1 MTATEIPT
9 TDTPRPSGLDLRF
22 VDREVRPQDDLYR
35 HVNGAWIRDHVIPAD
50 RPIDGAF
57 LALRDL
63 SEERVRDIITDAP
76 VDSQIGAFYASFMD
90 TDAIEA
96 AGPSALA
103 PDLAEIDGATDPYG
117 LAVAMARLEKSG
129 VSGLIGAY
137 VNNDAK
143 NSTEY
148 ILYLVQY
155 GIGLPD
161 ESFYREE
168 QYAGLREQY
177 TGHIARMLAL
187 AGLAGDAD
195 TDARARAERIV
206 ALETRIAASHWDVV
220 ARRDADKTY
229 NPVTWDELPA
239 LAPGFPWHDWARE
252 VGGTEETFG
261 RLVAMQPDFLT
272 VVAELWASEP
282 LETWKEWLRWRVLG
296 SRASYLNSD
305 LVEEDFRFYG
315 TAMSGTEEIKARWK
329 RGVGAVEAALG
340 EEVGKEYVARHFPP
354 GHKARMVGLVENLT
368 AAYRYSIAR
377 LPWMTPATRERALA
391 KLEAFVPKIG
401 YPEEWRDYSA
411 LEVRPDDLLGN
422 VRRSAEFEHD
432 FELGKLGGPV
442 DRGEWHMTPQTVN
455 AYYNPVMNEIVF
467 PAAILQPPFFDA
479 DADDAA
485 NYGAIG
491 AVIGH
496 EIGHGFD
503 DQGSKYDGEGNLVDW
518 WTDEDRSSFGTRVD
532 ALIAQYQGLTP
543 DGLDPGKDRVNGAFT
558 VGENIGDLGGLTIA
572 LLAYRLAQGAS
583 GQGAIAQDS
592 NAQGFDGEPA
602 AGPDVGPEIEGLTG
616 IQRLITSWA
625 IVWRTKTRAEEAA
638 RRLAVDPHSPPEF
651 RCNQVVKNLS
661 DFHEA
666 FGVVEGD
673 GLWLAPEERVSIW

>member
-9 TDTPRPSGLDLRF
+9 TDAPRPSGLDLQY
-22 VDREVRPQDDLYR
+22 VDREVRPQDDLYS
-35 HVNGAWIRDHVIPAD
+35 HVNGTWIRDHVIPAD

-76 VDSQIGAFYASFMD
+76 VDSRIGAFYASFMD
-90 TDAIEA
+90 TAAVEA
-96 AGPSALA
+96 AGVAALG
-103 PDLAEIDGATDPYG
+103 PDLAEIDAASDPDS
-117 LAVAMARLEKSG
+117 LALAMARLEKSG
-129 VSGLIGAY
+129 VAGLIGAY

-161 ESFYREE
+161 ESFYRED
-168 QYAGLREQY
+168 QYAGIREQY
-177 TGHIARMLAL
+177 TDHIARMLEL
-187 AGLAGDAD
+187 AGLAGGGD
-195 TDARARAERIV
+195 DARGRAERIV
-206 ALETRIAASHWDVV
+206 ALETHIAAAHWDVV

-229 NPVTWDELPA
+229 NPVTWDELPG

-252 VGGTEETFG
+252 LGGSEQTFG

-272 VVAELWASEP
+272 AVAGLWAGEP
-282 LETWKEWLRWRVLG
+282 LETWKDWLRWRTVS
-296 SRASYLNSD
+296 SRSPYLPSD
-305 LVEEDFRFYG
+305 LVDENFRFFG
-315 TAMSGTEEIKARWK
+315 TALSGTEEIKARWK
-329 RGVGAVEAALG
+329 RGVAAVEGALG

-354 GHKARMVGLVENLT
+354 GDKARMVELVANLT
-368 AAYRYSIAR
+368 AAYRHSISR
-377 LPWMTPATRERALA
+377 LPWMTPATQERALA

-401 YPEEWRDYSA
+401 YPEKWRDYAA

-422 VRRSAEFEHD
+422 VRRSSEFEHAY
-432 FELGKLGGPV
+432 ELGKLGGPV

-518 WTDEDRSSFGTRVD
+518 WTDEDRESFGTRVR

-543 DGLDPGKDRVNGAFT
+543 DGLDPEKDHVNGAFT
-558 VGENIGDLGGLTIA
+558 VGENIGDLGGLGIA
-572 LLAYRLAQGAS
+572 IKAWRLAGGEA
-583 GQGAIAQDS
+583 AAEI
-592 NAQGFDGEPA
+592 DGYT
-602 AGPDVGPEIEGLTG
+602 GL
-616 IQRLITSWA
+616 QRLFMSWGT
-625 IVWRTKTRAEEAA
+625 IWRTKMRDEATLQ
-638 RRLAVDPHSPPEF
+638 RLATDPHSPPEF
-651 RCNQVVKNLS
+651 RCNQVVKNLD
-661 DFHEA
+661 DFHAA
-666 FGVVEGD
+666 FGVTEGD

>member
-1 MTATEIPT
+1 MTATDNPS
-9 TDTPRPSGLDLRF
+9 TDTQRPSGLDLRYINT
-22 VDREVRPQDDLYR
+22 DVRSQDDLYQ
-35 HVNGAWIRDHVIPAD
+35 HVNGTWIRDHVIPAD

-76 VDSQIGAFYASFMD
+76 ADSQIGAFYASFMD
-90 TDAIEA
+90 TDAVEA
-96 AGPSALA
+96 AGVAALG
-103 PDLAEIDGATDPYG
+103 PDLAEIDAATDSDA
-117 LAVAMARLEKSG
+117 LALAMARLERSG
-129 VSGLIGAY
+129 IGGLIGAY

-161 ESFYREE
+161 ESYYREE
-168 QYAGLREQY
+168 QYGPIREQY
-177 TGHIARMLAL
+177 TVHIARMLEL
-187 AGLAGDAD
+187 AGLATSDDSRG
-195 TDARARAERIV
+195 RAEKIV
-206 ALETRIAASHWDVV
+206 ALETRIAAAHWDVV

-229 NPVTWDELPA
+229 NPVTWDELPT

-272 VVAELWASEP
+272 AVADLWATEP
-282 LETWKEWLRWRVLG
+282 LETWTEWLRWRVVT
-296 SRASYLNSD
+296 SRAPYLTSD
-305 LVEEDFRFYG
+305 LVDENFRFFG

-329 RGVGAVEAALG
+329 RGVAAVEAALG

-354 GHKARMVGLVENLT
+354 GHKARMEELVANLT
-368 AAYRYSIAR
+368 AAYRYSINR
-377 LPWMTPATRERALA
+377 LPWMTPATQERALA

-401 YPEEWRDYSA
+401 YPDEWRDYSGLTVQA
-411 LEVRPDDLLGN
+411 DDLLGN
-422 VRRSAEFEHD
+422 VRRSAAFEHD
-432 FELGKLGGPV
+432 YELGKLGGPV

-479 DADDAA
+479 EADDAA

-503 DQGSKYDGEGNLVDW
+503 DQGSKYDGDGNLVDW
-518 WTDEDRSSFGTRVD
+518 WTDEDRSAFSTRVD
-532 ALIAQYQGLTP
+532 ALIEQYQGLTP
-543 DGLDPGKDRVNGAFT
+543 DGLNPESDHVNGAFT

-572 LLAYRLAQGAS
+572 LLAYRLALGT
-583 GQGAIAQDS
+583 
-592 NAQGFDGEPA
+592 DGEPA
-602 AGPDVGPEIEGLTG
+602 EGNDVGPEIDGLTG

-625 IVWRTKTRAEEAA
+625 IVWRTKTREEEAA

-651 RCNQVVKNLS
+651 RCNQVVKNID

-666 FGVVEGD
+666 FGVTEGD
-673 GLWLAPEERVSIW
+673 GMWMAPEERVSIW

>member
-1 MTATEIPT
+1 MTATDNPS
-9 TDTPRPSGLDLRF
+9 TDTQRPSGLDLRYINT
-22 VDREVRPQDDLYR
+22 DVRSQDDLYQ
-35 HVNGAWIRDHVIPAD
+35 HVNGTWIRDHVIPAD

-76 VDSQIGAFYASFMD
+76 ADSQIGAFYASFMD
-90 TDAIEA
+90 TDAVEA
-96 AGPSALA
+96 AGVAALG
-103 PDLAEIDGATDPYG
+103 PDLAEIDAATDTDA
-117 LAVAMARLEKSG
+117 LALAMARLERSG
-129 VSGLIGAY
+129 IGGLIGAY

-161 ESFYREE
+161 ESYYREE
-168 QYAGLREQY
+168 QYGPIREQY
-177 TGHIARMLAL
+177 TEHIARMLEL
-187 AGLAGDAD
+187 AGLATSDDSRG
-195 TDARARAERIV
+195 RAEKIV
-206 ALETRIAASHWDVV
+206 ALETRIAAAHWDVV

-229 NPVTWDELPA
+229 NPVTWDELPT

-272 VVAELWASEP
+272 AVADLWATEP
-282 LETWKEWLRWRVLG
+282 LETWTEWLRWRVVT
-296 SRASYLNSD
+296 SRAPYLTSD
-305 LVEEDFRFYG
+305 LVDENFRFFG

-329 RGVGAVEAALG
+329 RGVAAVEAALG

-354 GHKARMVGLVENLT
+354 GHKARMEELVANLT
-368 AAYRYSIAR
+368 AAYRYSINR
-377 LPWMTPATRERALA
+377 LPWMTPATQERALA

-401 YPEEWRDYSA
+401 YPDEWRDYSG
-411 LEVRPDDLLGN
+411 LEVHADDLLGN
-422 VRRSAEFEHD
+422 VRRSAAFEHD
-432 FELGKLGGPV
+432 YELGKLGGPV
-442 DRGEWHMTPQTVN
+442 DRGEWDMTPQTVS

-479 DADDAA
+479 EADDAA

-503 DQGSKYDGEGNLVDW
+503 DQGSKYDGDGNLVDW
-518 WTDEDRSSFGTRVD
+518 WTDEGRSAFSTRVD
-532 ALIAQYQGLTP
+532 ALIEQYQGLTP
-543 DGLDPGKDRVNGAFT
+543 DGLDPESDHVNGAFT

-572 LLAYRLAQGAS
+572 LLAYRLALGT
-583 GQGAIAQDS
+583 
-592 NAQGFDGEPA
+592 DGEPA
-602 AGPDVGPEIEGLTG
+602 EGNDVGPEIDGLTG

-625 IVWRTKTRAEEAA
+625 IVWRTKTREEEAA

-651 RCNQVVKNLS
+651 RCNQVVKNID

-666 FGVVEGD
+666 FGVTEGD
-673 GLWLAPEERVSIW
+673 GMWMAPEERVSIW

>member
-1 MTATEIPT
+1 MTATDNPS
-9 TDTPRPSGLDLRF
+9 TDTQRPSGLDLRYINT
-22 VDREVRPQDDLYR
+22 DVRSQDDLYQ
-35 HVNGAWIRDHVIPAD
+35 HVNGTWIRDHVIPAD

-76 VDSQIGAFYASFMD
+76 ADSQIGAFYASFMD
-90 TDAIEA
+90 TDAVEA
-96 AGPSALA
+96 AGVAALG
-103 PDLAEIDGATDPYG
+103 PDLAEIDAATDSDA
-117 LAVAMARLEKSG
+117 LALAMARLERSG
-129 VSGLIGAY
+129 IGGLIGAY

-161 ESFYREE
+161 ESYYREE
-168 QYAGLREQY
+168 QYGPIREQY
-177 TGHIARMLAL
+177 TEHIARMLEL
-187 AGLAGDAD
+187 AGLATSDDSRG
-195 TDARARAERIV
+195 RAEKIV
-206 ALETRIAASHWDVV
+206 ALETRIAAAHWDVV

-229 NPVTWDELPA
+229 NPVTWDELPT

-272 VVAELWASEP
+272 AVADLWATEP
-282 LETWKEWLRWRVLG
+282 LETWTEWLRWRVVT
-296 SRASYLNSD
+296 SRAPYLTSD
-305 LVEEDFRFYG
+305 LVDENFRFFG

-329 RGVGAVEAALG
+329 RGVAAVEAALG

-354 GHKARMVGLVENLT
+354 GHKARMEELVANLT
-368 AAYRYSIAR
+368 AAYRYSINR
-377 LPWMTPATRERALA
+377 LPWMTPATQERALA

-401 YPEEWRDYSA
+401 YPDEWRDYSG
-411 LEVRPDDLLGN
+411 LEVQADDLLGN
-422 VRRSAEFEHD
+422 VRRSAAFEHD
-432 FELGKLGGPV
+432 YELGKLGGPV

-479 DADDAA
+479 EADDAA

-503 DQGSKYDGEGNLVDW
+503 DQGSKYDGDGNLVDW
-518 WTDEDRSSFGTRVD
+518 WTDEDRSAFSTRVD
-532 ALIAQYQGLTP
+532 ALIEQYQGLTP
-543 DGLDPGKDRVNGAFT
+543 DGLNPESDHVNGAFT

-572 LLAYRLAQGAS
+572 LLAYRLALGT
-583 GQGAIAQDS
+583 
-592 NAQGFDGEPA
+592 DGEPA
-602 AGPDVGPEIEGLTG
+602 EGNDVGPEIDGLTG
-616 IQRLITSWA
+616 IQRLISSWA
-625 IVWRTKTRAEEAA
+625 IVWRTKTREEEAA

-651 RCNQVVKNLS
+651 RCNQVVKNID

-666 FGVVEGD
+666 FGVTEGD
-673 GLWLAPEERVSIW
+673 GMWMAPEERVSIW

>member
-1 MTATEIPT
+1 MTATENPA
-9 TDTPRPSGLDLRF
+9 TDAPRPSGLDLRY
-22 VDREVRPQDDLYR
+22 VDPTVRSQDDLYK
-35 HVNGAWIRDHVIPAD
+35 HVNGTWIRDHEIPAD

-76 VDSQIGAFYASFMD
+76 VDSKIGAFYASFMD
-90 TDAIEA
+90 TDAVEA
-96 AGPSALA
+96 AGLAALA
-103 PDLAEIDGATDPYG
+103 PDLAEIDAATDADS
-117 LAVAMARLEKSG
+117 LALAMARLEKSG
-129 VSGLIGAY
+129 VGGLIGAY

-143 NSTEY
+143 NSSEY

-161 ESFYREE
+161 ESYYREE
-168 QYAGLREQY
+168 QYAGIREEY
-177 TGHIARMLAL
+177 TAHVARMLEL
-187 AGLAGDAD
+187 AGLASEGAAGEDS
-195 TDARARAERIV
+195 ARARAERIV
-206 ALETRIAASHWDVV
+206 ALETRLAAAHWDVV

-229 NPVTWDELPA
+229 NPVTWDELPT

-252 VGGTEETFG
+252 LGGSEETFG
-261 RLVAMQPDFLT
+261 RVVAMQPDFLT
-272 VVAELWASEP
+272 AAADLWSGEP
-282 LETWKEWLRWRVLG
+282 VEAWAEWLRWRVVS
-296 SRASYLNSD
+296 SRASFLTSD
-305 LVEEDFRFYG
+305 LVDEDFRFFG
-315 TAMSGTEEIKARWK
+315 TVMSGTEEIKARWK
-329 RGVGAVEAALG
+329 RGVAAVEGALG

-354 GHKARMVGLVENLT
+354 GHKARMEELVANLT
-368 AAYRYSIAR
+368 AAYHYSINR
-377 LPWMTPATRERALA
+377 LPWMTPATQERALA

-401 YPEEWRDYSA
+401 YPDQWRDYSA
-411 LEVRPDDLLGN
+411 LEVRADDLLGN
-422 VRRSAEFEHD
+422 VRRSAAFEHEY
-432 FELGKLGGPV
+432 ELGKLGGPV

-479 DADDAA
+479 EADDAA

-518 WTDEDRSSFGTRVD
+518 WTDEDRSAFSTRVD
-532 ALIAQYQGLTP
+532 ALIEQYQGLTP
-543 DGLDPGKDRVNGAFT
+543 DGLDPESDHVNGAFT

-572 LLAYRLAQGAS
+572 LLAYRLAQGA
-583 GQGAIAQDS
+583 G
-592 NAQGFDGEPA
+592 GEPA
-602 AGPDVGPEIEGLTG
+602 EGTDVGPEIDGMTG

-651 RCNQVVKNLS
+651 RANQVVRNLE
-661 DFHEA
+661 DFHAA

-673 GLWLAPEERVSIW
+673 GMWMAPEERVSIW

>member
-9 TDTPRPSGLDLRF
+9 DAPRPSGLDLQY
-22 VDREVRPQDDLYR
+22 VDSGVRSQDDLYN
-35 HVNGAWIRDHVIPAD
+35 HVNGTWIRDHVIPAD

-76 VDSQIGAFYASFMD
+76 VDSAVGAFYASFMD

-96 AGPSALA
+96 AGIGAVA
-103 PDLAEIDGATDPYG
+103 PDLAEVDGAADRDA
-117 LAVAMARLEKSG
+117 LALAMARLERTG
-129 VSGLIGAY
+129 VPGLIGAY

-148 ILYLVQY
+148 ILYMVQY

-161 ESFYREE
+161 ESFYRED
-168 QYAGLREQY
+168 QYAELREQY
-177 TGHIARMLAL
+177 VAHISRMFEL
-187 AGLAGDAD
+187 AGPSAAGAAENGDASD
-195 TDARARAERIV
+195 EPAARAARILE
-206 ALETRIAASHWDVV
+206 LETRIAAAHWDVV

-229 NPVTWDELPA
+229 NPVTWSELPE

-252 VGGTEETFG
+252 IGGTEETFG

-272 VVAELWASEP
+272 AAADLWASEP
-282 LETWKEWLRWRVLG
+282 LETWKDWLRWRILS
-296 SRASYLNSD
+296 SRAAFLHSEMVD
-305 LVEEDFRFYG
+305 QDFAFYG

-329 RGVGAVEAALG
+329 RGVASVEGALG

-354 GHKARMVGLVENLT
+354 GHKARMEELVANLT
-368 AAYRYSIAR
+368 AAYRYSITR
-377 LPWMTPATRERALA
+377 LPWMTPATQERALA

-401 YPEEWRDYSA
+401 YPDEWRDYSA
-411 LEVRPDDLLGN
+411 LEVRADDLLGN
-422 VRRSAEFEHD
+422 VRRSAAFEHD
-432 FELGKLGGPV
+432 YELGKLGGPV

-479 DADDAA
+479 EADDAA

-503 DQGSKYDGEGNLVDW
+503 DQGSKYDGAGNLVDW
-518 WTDEDRSSFGTRVD
+518 WTDEDREAFGTRVE
-532 ALIAQYQGLTP
+532 ALIDQYQGLTP
-543 DGLDPGKDRVNGAFT
+543 EGLDPEKDHVNGAFT

-572 LLAYRLAQGAS
+572 LLAYRLANG
-583 GQGAIAQDS
+583 D
-592 NAQGFDGEPA
+592 DDEPA
-602 AGPDVGPEIEGLTG
+602 DGNEVGPEIDGLTG

-651 RCNQVVKNLS
+651 RCNQVVKNLD
-661 DFHEA
+661 DFHHA
-666 FGVVEGD
+666 FGVTEAD
-673 GLWLAPEERVSIW
+673 GMWLAPEERVSIW

>member
-9 TDTPRPSGLDLRF
+9 DAPRPSGLDLQY
-22 VDREVRPQDDLYR
+22 VDTDVRSQDDLYN
-35 HVNGAWIRDHVIPAD
+35 HVNGTWIRDHVIPAD

-76 VDSQIGAFYASFMD
+76 VDSAVGAFYASFMD

-96 AGPSALA
+96 AGIGAVA
-103 PDLAEIDGATDPYG
+103 PDLAEVDGAADRDA
-117 LAVAMARLEKSG
+117 LALAMARLERTG
-129 VSGLIGAY
+129 VPGLIGAY

-161 ESFYREE
+161 ESFYRED
-168 QYAGLREQY
+168 QYSELREQY
-177 TGHIARMLAL
+177 VSHISRMFEL
-187 AGLAGDAD
+187 AGPSAAGAAENGDA
-195 TDARARAERIV
+195 TDGPAARAARILE
-206 ALETRIAASHWDVV
+206 LETQIAAAHWDVV

-229 NPVTWDELPA
+229 NPVTWSELPE

-272 VVAELWASEP
+272 AAADLWASES
-282 LETWKEWLRWRVLG
+282 LETWKDWLRWRILS
-296 SRASYLNSD
+296 SRAAFLHSEMVD
-305 LVEEDFRFYG
+305 QDFAFYG

-329 RGVGAVEAALG
+329 RGVASVEGALG

-354 GHKARMVGLVENLT
+354 GHKAHMEELVANLT
-368 AAYRYSIAR
+368 AAYRYSITR
-377 LPWMTPATRERALA
+377 LPWMTPATQERALA

-401 YPEEWRDYSA
+401 YPDEWRDYSA
-411 LEVRPDDLLGN
+411 LEVRADDLLGN
-422 VRRSAEFEHD
+422 VRRSAAFEHD
-432 FELGKLGGPV
+432 YELGKLGGPV

-479 DADDAA
+479 EADDAA

-503 DQGSKYDGEGNLVDW
+503 DQGSKYDGAGNLVDW
-518 WTDEDRSSFGTRVD
+518 WTDEDREAFGTRVE
-532 ALIAQYQGLTP
+532 ALIDQYQGLTP
-543 DGLDPGKDRVNGAFT
+543 EGLDPEKDHVNGAFT

-572 LLAYRLAQGAS
+572 LLAYRLANG
-583 GQGAIAQDS
+583 D
-592 NAQGFDGEPA
+592 DGEPA
-602 AGPDVGPEIEGLTG
+602 EGNEVGPEIDGLTG

-651 RCNQVVKNLS
+651 RCNQVVKNLD
-661 DFHEA
+661 DFHHA
-666 FGVVEGD
+666 FGVTEAD
-673 GLWLAPEERVSIW
+673 GMWLAPEDRVSIW

>member
-1 MTATEIPT
+1 MTATDNPS
-9 TDTPRPSGLDLRF
+9 TDTQRPSGLDLRYIIT
-22 VDREVRPQDDLYR
+22 DVRSQDDLYQ
-35 HVNGAWIRDHVIPAD
+35 HVNGTWIRDHVIPAD

-76 VDSQIGAFYASFMD
+76 ADSQIGAFYASFMD
-90 TDAIEA
+90 TDAVEA
-96 AGPSALA
+96 AGVAALG
-103 PDLAEIDGATDPYG
+103 PDLAEIDAATDTDA
-117 LAVAMARLEKSG
+117 LALAMARLERSG
-129 VSGLIGAY
+129 IGGLIGAY

-161 ESFYREE
+161 ESYYREE
-168 QYAGLREQY
+168 QYGPIREQY
-177 TGHIARMLAL
+177 TEHIARMLEL
-187 AGLAGDAD
+187 AGLATSDDSRG
-195 TDARARAERIV
+195 RAEKIV
-206 ALETRIAASHWDVV
+206 ALETRIAAAHWDVV

-229 NPVTWDELPA
+229 NPVTWDELPT

-272 VVAELWASEP
+272 AVADLWATEP
-282 LETWKEWLRWRVLG
+282 LETWTEWLRWRVVT
-296 SRASYLNSD
+296 SRAPYLTSD
-305 LVEEDFRFYG
+305 LVDENFRFFG

-329 RGVGAVEAALG
+329 RGVAAVEAALG

-354 GHKARMVGLVENLT
+354 GHKARMEELVANLT
-368 AAYRYSIAR
+368 AAYRYSINR
-377 LPWMTPATRERALA
+377 LPWMTPATQERALA

-401 YPEEWRDYSA
+401 YPDEWRDYSG
-411 LEVRPDDLLGN
+411 LEVQADDLLGN
-422 VRRSAEFEHD
+422 VRRSAAFEHD
-432 FELGKLGGPV
+432 YELGKLGGPV

-479 DADDAA
+479 EADDAA

-503 DQGSKYDGEGNLVDW
+503 DQGSKYDGDGNLVDW
-518 WTDEDRSSFGTRVD
+518 WTDEDRSAFSTRVD
-532 ALIAQYQGLTP
+532 ALIEQYQGLTP
-543 DGLDPGKDRVNGAFT
+543 DGLNPESDHVNGAFT

-572 LLAYRLAQGAS
+572 LLAYRLALGT
-583 GQGAIAQDS
+583 
-592 NAQGFDGEPA
+592 DGEPA
-602 AGPDVGPEIEGLTG
+602 EGNDVGPEIDGLTG
-616 IQRLITSWA
+616 IQRLISSWA
-625 IVWRTKTRAEEAA
+625 IVWRTKTREEEAA

-651 RCNQVVKNLS
+651 RCNQVVKNID

-666 FGVVEGD
+666 FGVTEGD
-673 GLWLAPEERVSIW
+673 GMWMAPEERVSIW

>member
-1 MTATEIPT
+1 MTATENPAT
-9 TDTPRPSGLDLRF
+9 TASRPSGLDLRF
-22 VDREVRPQDDLYR
+22 VNADVRSQDDLYQ
-35 HVNGAWIRDHVIPAD
+35 HVNGTWIRDHVIPAD

-90 TDAIEA
+90 TGAVEA
-96 AGPSALA
+96 AGVAALA
-103 PDLAEIDGATDPYG
+103 PDLAEIDAATSADA
-117 LAVAMARLEKSG
+117 LALAMARLEKAG
-129 VSGLIGAY
+129 VGGLIGAY

-143 NSTEY
+143 NSSQY

-161 ESFYREE
+161 ESYYREE
-168 QYAGLREQY
+168 QYGPIREQY
-177 TGHIARMLAL
+177 TEHIARMLEL
-187 AGLAGDAD
+187 AGLAPEGGSGEGS
-195 TDARARAERIV
+195 ARARAERIV
-206 ALETRIAASHWDVV
+206 ALETRIAAAHWDVV
-220 ARRDADKTY
+220 ARRDVDKTY
-229 NPVTWDELPA
+229 NPVTWDELPT

-252 VGGTEETFG
+252 IGGTEETFG

-272 VVAELWASEP
+272 AVADLWASEP
-282 LETWKEWLRWRVLG
+282 VETWAEWLRWRVVS
-296 SRASYLNSD
+296 SRAPYLTSD
-305 LVEEDFRFYG
+305 LVDENFRFYG

-354 GHKARMVGLVENLT
+354 GHKARMQELVANLT
-368 AAYRYSIAR
+368 AAYRYSISR
-377 LPWMTPATRERALA
+377 LPWMTPATQERALA

-401 YPEEWRDYSA
+401 YPDEWRDYSA
-411 LEVRPDDLLGN
+411 LEVRADDLLGN
-422 VRRSAEFEHD
+422 VRRSAAFEHD

-518 WTDEDRSSFGTRVD
+518 WTDEDRSAFGTRVEK
-532 ALIAQYQGLTP
+532 LIDQYEGLTP
-543 DGLDPGKDRVNGAFT
+543 DGLNPEKDHVNGAFT

-572 LLAYRLAQGAS
+572 LLAYRLANGR
-583 GQGAIAQDS
+583 
-592 NAQGFDGEPA
+592 DGEPA
-602 AGPDVGPEIEGLTG
+602 EGSDVGPEIDGLTG

-625 IVWRTKTRAEEAA
+625 IVWRTKTREEEAA

-651 RCNQVVKNLS
+651 RANQVVKNID
-661 DFHEA
+661 DFHDA
-666 FGVVEGD
+666 FGVAEGD
-673 GLWLAPEERVSIW
+673 GMWMAPEERVSIW

>member
-1 MTATEIPT
+1 MTATDNPS
-9 TDTPRPSGLDLRF
+9 TDTQRPSGLDLRYINT
-22 VDREVRPQDDLYR
+22 DVRSQDDLYQ
-35 HVNGAWIRDHVIPAD
+35 HVNGTWIRDHVIPAD

-76 VDSQIGAFYASFMD
+76 ADSQIGAFYASFMD
-90 TDAIEA
+90 TDAVEA
-96 AGPSALA
+96 AGVAALG
-103 PDLAEIDGATDPYG
+103 PDLAEIDAATDTDA
-117 LAVAMARLEKSG
+117 LALAMARLERSG
-129 VSGLIGAY
+129 IGGLIGAY

-161 ESFYREE
+161 ESYYREE
-168 QYAGLREQY
+168 QYGPIREQY
-177 TGHIARMLAL
+177 TEHIARMLEL
-187 AGLAGDAD
+187 AGLATSDDSRG
-195 TDARARAERIV
+195 RAEKIV
-206 ALETRIAASHWDVV
+206 ALETRIAAAHWDVV

-229 NPVTWDELPA
+229 NPVTWDELPT

-272 VVAELWASEP
+272 AVADLWATEP
-282 LETWKEWLRWRVLG
+282 LETWTEWLRWRVVT
-296 SRASYLNSD
+296 SRAPYLTSD
-305 LVEEDFRFYG
+305 LVDENFRFFG

-329 RGVGAVEAALG
+329 RGVAAVEAALG

-354 GHKARMVGLVENLT
+354 GHKARMEELVANLT
-368 AAYRYSIAR
+368 AAYRYSINR
-377 LPWMTPATRERALA
+377 LPWMTPATQERALA

-401 YPEEWRDYSA
+401 YPDEWRDYSGLTVQA
-411 LEVRPDDLLGN
+411 DDLLGN
-422 VRRSAEFEHD
+422 VRRSAVFEHD
-432 FELGKLGGPV
+432 YELGKLGGPV

-479 DADDAA
+479 EADDAA

-503 DQGSKYDGEGNLVDW
+503 DQGSKYDGDGNLVDW
-518 WTDEDRSSFGTRVD
+518 WTDEDRSAFSTRVD
-532 ALIAQYQGLTP
+532 ALIEQYQGLTP
-543 DGLDPGKDRVNGAFT
+543 DGLNPESDHVNGAFT

-572 LLAYRLAQGAS
+572 LLAYRLALGA
-583 GQGAIAQDS
+583 
-592 NAQGFDGEPA
+592 DGEPA
-602 AGPDVGPEIEGLTG
+602 EGNDVGPEIDGLTG

-625 IVWRTKTRAEEAA
+625 IVWRTKTREEEAA

-651 RCNQVVKNLS
+651 RCNQVVKNID

-666 FGVVEGD
+666 FGVTEGD
-673 GLWLAPEERVSIW
+673 GMWMAPEERVSIW

>member
-9 TDTPRPSGLDLRF
+9 TDAPRPSGLDLRY
-22 VDREVRPQDDLYR
+22 VDTDVRPQDDLYQ
-35 HVNGAWIRDHVIPAD
+35 HVNGTWIRDHVIPAD

-76 VDSQIGAFYASFMD
+76 VDSRIGAFYASFMD
-90 TDAIEA
+90 TDAVEA
-96 AGPSALA
+96 AGVEALA
-103 PDLAEIDGATDPYG
+103 PDLAEVDGAGDADS
-117 LAVAMARLEKSG
+117 LALAMARLEKVG
-129 VSGLIGAY
+129 VGGLIGAY

-161 ESFYREE
+161 ESFYRED
-168 QYAGLREQY
+168 QYAQIREQY
-177 TGHIARMLAL
+177 TEHIARMLEL
-187 AGLAGDAD
+187 AGLADA
-195 TDARARAERIV
+195 TAARESAERIL
-206 ALETRIAASHWDVV
+206 ALETRIAAAHWDVV

-229 NPVTWDELPA
+229 NPVTWDELPT

-252 VGGTEETFG
+252 LGGTEETFG

-272 VVAELWASEP
+272 AVAGLWAGEP
-282 LETWKEWLRWRVLG
+282 LETWKEWLRWRIVS
-296 SRASYLNSD
+296 SRAPYLPTA
-305 LVEEDFRFYG
+305 LVEENFRFYG
-315 TAMSGTEEIKARWK
+315 TVMSGTEEIKARWK

-354 GHKARMVGLVENLT
+354 GHKAHMQELVANLT
-368 AAYRYSIAR
+368 AAYRYSISR
-377 LPWMTPATRERALA
+377 LPWMTPATRERALD

-401 YPEEWRDYSA
+401 YPDKWRDYSA
-411 LEVRPDDLLGN
+411 LEVRADDLIGN
-422 VRRSAEFEHD
+422 VRRSARFEHEY
-432 FELGKLGGPV
+432 ELGKLGGPV
-442 DRGEWHMTPQTVN
+442 DRDEWHMTPQTVN

-503 DQGSKYDGEGNLVDW
+503 DQGAKYDGDGNLVDW
-518 WTDEDRSSFGTRVD
+518 WTDDDREAFGTRVE

-543 DGLDPGKDRVNGAFT
+543 DGLDPQKDHVNGAFT

-572 LLAYRLAQGAS
+572 LLAYRLAQGTD
-583 GQGAIAQDS
+583 GQPAQ
-592 NAQGFDGEPA
+592 
-602 AGPDVGPEIEGLTG
+602 GPDVGPEIDGMTG
-616 IQRLITSWA
+616 IQRLLTSWA

-651 RCNQVVKNLS
+651 RCNQVVRNLD

-666 FGVVEGD
+666 FGVTDAD

>member
-9 TDTPRPSGLDLRF
+9 TNAPRPSGLDLQY
-22 VDREVRPQDDLYR
+22 VDQDIRPQDDLYQ
-35 HVNGAWIRDHVIPAD
+35 HVNGTWIREHVIPAD

-90 TDAIEA
+90 TDAVEA
-96 AGPSALA
+96 AGVSALA
-103 PDLAEIDGATDPYG
+103 PDLAEIDGASDADS
-117 LAVAMARLEKSG
+117 LALAMARLEKVG
-129 VSGLIGAY
+129 VGGLIGAY

-143 NSTEY
+143 NSSEY

-161 ESFYREE
+161 ESFYRED
-168 QYAGLREQY
+168 QYAEMREQY
-177 TGHIARMLAL
+177 TEHIARMLDL
-187 AGLAGDAD
+187 AGLGGAD
-195 TDARARAERIV
+195 DARDRAENIV
-206 ALETRIAASHWDVV
+206 ALETRIAGAHWDVV

-229 NPVTWDELPA
+229 NPVTWDELPQ
-239 LAPGFPWHDWARE
+239 LAPGFPWHAWARE
-252 VGGTEETFG
+252 LGGTEETFG

-272 VVAELWASEP
+272 AVADLWATEP
-282 LETWKEWLRWRVLG
+282 LETWKQWLRWRTVS
-296 SRASYLNSD
+296 SRAPYLTGE
-305 LVEEDFRFYG
+305 LVDENFRFYG

-354 GHKARMVGLVENLT
+354 GHKARMVELVENLT
-368 AAYRYSIAR
+368 AAYRYSIGR

-401 YPEEWRDYSA
+401 YPEKWRDYSA
-411 LEVRPDDLLGN
+411 LEVRADDLIGN
-422 VRRSAEFEHD
+422 VRRSAEFEHGY
-432 FELGKLGGPV
+432 ELGKLGGPV
-442 DRGEWHMTPQTVN
+442 DRDEWHMTPQTVN

-503 DQGSKYDGEGNLVDW
+503 DQGSKYDGDGNLVDW
-518 WTDEDRSSFGTRVD
+518 WTDDDRAAFGTRVE
-532 ALIAQYQGLTP
+532 ALIAQYEGLTP
-543 DGLDPGKDRVNGAFT
+543 DGLDPAKDHVNGAFT

-572 LLAYRLAQGAS
+572 LLAYRLAHGT
-583 GQGAIAQDS
+583 DS
-592 NAQGFDGEPA
+592 EPA
-602 AGPDVGPEIEGLTG
+602 EGADVGPEIDGMTG
-616 IQRLITSWA
+616 VQRLITSWA

-651 RCNQVVKNLS
+651 RCNQVVKNLD
-661 DFHEA
+661 DFHVA
-666 FGVVEGD
+666 FDVTEGD
-673 GLWLAPEERVSIW
+673 GLWLAPEERVTIW

>member
-1 MTATEIPT
+1 MTVTETPT
-9 TDTPRPSGLDLRF
+9 GTPRPSGLDLQY
-22 VDREVRPQDDLYR
+22 VDAAVRPQDDLYT
-35 HVNGAWIRDHVIPAD
+35 HVNGTWIREHVIPAD

-76 VDSQIGAFYASFMD
+76 TDSTIGAFYASFMD
-90 TDAIEA
+90 TDTVEA
-96 AGPSALA
+96 AGVGALA
-103 PDLAEIDGATDPYG
+103 PDLAEVDGAADAHA
-117 LAVAMARLEKSG
+117 LALAMARLERVG
-129 VSGLIGAY
+129 VAGLIGAY

-168 QYAGLREQY
+168 QYAEIREQY
-177 TGHIARMLAL
+177 TTHVARMLGL
-187 AGLAGDAD
+187 AGLVGSGDGSAD
-195 TDARARAERIV
+195 GSGGDDDEARRRAEGIV
-206 ALETRIAASHWDVV
+206 ALETRIAAAHWDVV

-229 NPVTWDELPA
+229 NPVTWDELPE

-272 VVAELWASEP
+272 AVAALWDSEP
-282 LETWKEWLRWRVLG
+282 LETWQDWLRWRIIG
-296 SRASYLNSD
+296 SRAPYLPSA

-315 TAMSGTEEIKARWK
+315 TTLSGTEEIKARWK
-329 RGVGAVEAALG
+329 RGVGAVEGALG
-340 EEVGKEYVARHFPP
+340 EEVGKAYVARHFPP
-354 GHKARMVGLVENLT
+354 GHKARMEELVDNLT
-368 AAYRYSIAR
+368 DAYRYSIER
-377 LPWMTPATRERALA
+377 LPWMTPATREKALA
-391 KLEAFVPKIG
+391 KLARFTPKIG
-401 YPEEWRDYSA
+401 YPDEWRDYSA

-422 VRRSAEFEHD
+422 VRRSAEFEHAY
-432 FELGKLGGPV
+432 ELGKLGGPV

-467 PAAILQPPFFDA
+467 PAAILQPPFFDV

-518 WTDEDRSSFGTRVD
+518 WTDEDRASFGTRVA
-532 ALIAQYQGLTP
+532 ALIDQYQGLTP
-543 DGLDPGKDRVNGAFT
+543 EGLDPEKDHVNGAFT

-572 LLAYRLAQGAS
+572 LLAYRLSLGEGGA
-583 GQGAIAQDS
+583 
-592 NAQGFDGEPA
+592 PA
-602 AGPDVGPEIEGLTG
+602 EGPDVGPEIDGMTG

-651 RCNQVVKNLS
+651 RCNQVVRNLD
-661 DFHEA
+661 DFHAA
-666 FGVVEGD
+666 FDVSEGD
-673 GLWLAPEERVSIW
+673 GLWMAPEERVSIW

>member
-1 MTATEIPT
+1 MTATDNPS
-9 TDTPRPSGLDLRF
+9 TDTQRPSGLDLRYINT
-22 VDREVRPQDDLYR
+22 DVRSQDDLYQ
-35 HVNGAWIRDHVIPAD
+35 HVNGTWIRDHVIPAD

-76 VDSQIGAFYASFMD
+76 ADSQIGAFYASFMD
-90 TDAIEA
+90 TDAVEA
-96 AGPSALA
+96 AGVAALG
-103 PDLAEIDGATDPYG
+103 PDLAEIDAATDSDA
-117 LAVAMARLEKSG
+117 LALAMARLERSG
-129 VSGLIGAY
+129 IGGLIGAY

-161 ESFYREE
+161 ESYYREE
-168 QYAGLREQY
+168 QYGPIREQY
-177 TGHIARMLAL
+177 TEHIARMLEL
-187 AGLAGDAD
+187 AGLATSDDSRG
-195 TDARARAERIV
+195 RAEKIV
-206 ALETRIAASHWDVV
+206 ALETRIAAAHWDVV

-229 NPVTWDELPA
+229 NPVTWDELPT

-272 VVAELWASEP
+272 AVADLWATEP
-282 LETWKEWLRWRVLG
+282 LETWTEWLRWRVVT
-296 SRASYLNSD
+296 SRAPYLTSD
-305 LVEEDFRFYG
+305 LVDENFRFFG

-329 RGVGAVEAALG
+329 RGVAAVEAALG

-354 GHKARMVGLVENLT
+354 GHKARMEELVANLT
-368 AAYRYSIAR
+368 AAYRYSINR
-377 LPWMTPATRERALA
+377 LPWMTPATQERALA

-401 YPEEWRDYSA
+401 YPDEWRDYSG
-411 LEVRPDDLLGN
+411 LEVQADDLLGN
-422 VRRSAEFEHD
+422 VRRSAAFEHD
-432 FELGKLGGPV
+432 YELGKLGGPV

-479 DADDAA
+479 EADDAA

-503 DQGSKYDGEGNLVDW
+503 DQGSKYDGDGNLVDW
-518 WTDEDRSSFGTRVD
+518 WTDEDRSAFSTRVD
-532 ALIAQYQGLTP
+532 ALIEQYQGLTP
-543 DGLDPGKDRVNGAFT
+543 DGLNPESDHVNGAFT

-572 LLAYRLAQGAS
+572 LLAYRLALGA
-583 GQGAIAQDS
+583 
-592 NAQGFDGEPA
+592 DGEPA
-602 AGPDVGPEIEGLTG
+602 EGNDVGPEIDGLTG
-616 IQRLITSWA
+616 IQRLISSWA
-625 IVWRTKTRAEEAA
+625 IVWRTKTREEEAA

-651 RCNQVVKNLS
+651 RCNQVVKNID

-666 FGVVEGD
+666 FGVTEGD
-673 GLWLAPEERVSIW
+673 GMWMAPEERVSIW

>member
-1 MTATEIPT
+1 MTATDNPS
-9 TDTPRPSGLDLRF
+9 TDTQRPSGLDLRYINT
-22 VDREVRPQDDLYR
+22 DVRSQDDLYQ
-35 HVNGAWIRDHVIPAD
+35 HVNGTWIRDHVIPAD

-76 VDSQIGAFYASFMD
+76 ADSQIGAFYASFMD
-90 TDAIEA
+90 TDAVEA
-96 AGPSALA
+96 AGVAALG
-103 PDLAEIDGATDPYG
+103 PDLAEIDAATDTDA
-117 LAVAMARLEKSG
+117 LALAMARLERSG
-129 VSGLIGAY
+129 IGGLIGAY

-161 ESFYREE
+161 ESYYREE
-168 QYAGLREQY
+168 QYGPIREQY
-177 TGHIARMLAL
+177 TEHIARMLEL
-187 AGLAGDAD
+187 AGLATSDDSRG
-195 TDARARAERIV
+195 RAEKIV
-206 ALETRIAASHWDVV
+206 ALETRIAAAHWDVV

-229 NPVTWDELPA
+229 NPVTWGELPT

-272 VVAELWASEP
+272 AVADLWATEP
-282 LETWKEWLRWRVLG
+282 LETWTEWLRWRVVT
-296 SRASYLNSD
+296 SRAPYLTSD
-305 LVEEDFRFYG
+305 LVDENFRFFG

-329 RGVGAVEAALG
+329 RGVAAVEAALG

-354 GHKARMVGLVENLT
+354 GHKARMEELVANLT
-368 AAYRYSIAR
+368 AAYRYSINR
-377 LPWMTPATRERALA
+377 LPWMTPATQERALA

-401 YPEEWRDYSA
+401 YPDEWRDYSG
-411 LEVRPDDLLGN
+411 LEVQADDLLGN
-422 VRRSAEFEHD
+422 VRRSAAFEHD
-432 FELGKLGGPV
+432 YELGKLGGPV

-479 DADDAA
+479 EADDAA

-503 DQGSKYDGEGNLVDW
+503 DQGSKYDGDGNLVDW
-518 WTDEDRSSFGTRVD
+518 WTDEDRSAFSTRVD
-532 ALIAQYQGLTP
+532 ALIEQYQGLTP
-543 DGLDPGKDRVNGAFT
+543 DGLNPESDHVNGAFT

-572 LLAYRLAQGAS
+572 LLAYRLALGT
-583 GQGAIAQDS
+583 
-592 NAQGFDGEPA
+592 DGEPA
-602 AGPDVGPEIEGLTG
+602 EGNDVGPEIDGLTG
-616 IQRLITSWA
+616 IQRLISSWA
-625 IVWRTKTRAEEAA
+625 IVWRTKTREEEAA

-651 RCNQVVKNLS
+651 RCNQVVKNID

-666 FGVVEGD
+666 FGVTEGD
-673 GLWLAPEERVSIW
+673 GMWMAPEERVSIW

>member
-9 TDTPRPSGLDLRF
+9 TDAPRPSGLDLRY
-22 VDREVRPQDDLYR
+22 VDTDVRPQDDLYQ
-35 HVNGAWIRDHVIPAD
+35 HVNGTWIRDHVIPAD

-76 VDSQIGAFYASFMD
+76 VDSRIGAFYASFMD
-90 TDAIEA
+90 TDAVEA
-96 AGPSALA
+96 AGVEALA
-103 PDLAEIDGATDPYG
+103 PDLAEVDGAGDADS
-117 LAVAMARLEKSG
+117 LALAMARLEKVG
-129 VSGLIGAY
+129 VGGLIGAY

-168 QYAGLREQY
+168 QYAQIREQY
-177 TGHIARMLAL
+177 TDHIARMLEL
-187 AGLAGDAD
+187 AGLAGA
-195 TDARARAERIV
+195 TAARESAERIL
-206 ALETRIAASHWDVV
+206 ALETRIAAAHWDVV

-229 NPVTWDELPA
+229 NPVTWDELPT

-252 VGGTEETFG
+252 LGGNEDTFG

-272 VVAELWASEP
+272 AVAGLWAGEP
-282 LETWKEWLRWRVLG
+282 LETWKEWLRWRIVS
-296 SRASYLNSD
+296 SRAPYLPTA
-305 LVEEDFRFYG
+305 LVEENFRFYG
-315 TAMSGTEEIKARWK
+315 TVMSGTEEIKARWK

-354 GHKARMVGLVENLT
+354 GHKARMQELVANLT
-368 AAYRYSIAR
+368 AAYRYSISR
-377 LPWMTPATRERALA
+377 LPWMTPATRERALD

-401 YPEEWRDYSA
+401 YPDTWRDYSA
-411 LEVRPDDLLGN
+411 LEVRADDLLGN
-422 VRRSAEFEHD
+422 VRRSARFEHEY
-432 FELGKLGGPV
+432 ELGKLGGPV
-442 DRGEWHMTPQTVN
+442 DRDEWHMTPQTVN

-503 DQGSKYDGEGNLVDW
+503 DQGAKYDGDGNLVDW
-518 WTDEDRSSFGTRVD
+518 WTDDDREAFGTRVE
-532 ALIAQYQGLTP
+532 ALIAQYDGLTP
-543 DGLDPGKDRVNGAFT
+543 DGLDATKDHVNGAFT

-572 LLAYRLAQGAS
+572 LLAYRLAEGT
-583 GQGAIAQDS
+583 
-592 NAQGFDGEPA
+592 DGEPA
-602 AGPDVGPEIEGLTG
+602 EGTEVGPEIDGMTG
-616 IQRLITSWA
+616 IQRLIISWA

-651 RCNQVVKNLS
+651 RCNQVVRNLD

-666 FGVVEGD
+666 FGVTDAD

>member
-1 MTATEIPT
+1 MTATDNPS
-9 TDTPRPSGLDLRF
+9 TDTQRPSGLDLRYINT
-22 VDREVRPQDDLYR
+22 DVRSQDDLYQ
-35 HVNGAWIRDHVIPAD
+35 HVNGTWIRDHVIPAD

-76 VDSQIGAFYASFMD
+76 ADSQIGAFYASFMD
-90 TDAIEA
+90 TDAVEA
-96 AGPSALA
+96 AGVAALG
-103 PDLAEIDGATDPYG
+103 PDLAEIDAATDTDA
-117 LAVAMARLEKSG
+117 LALAMARLERSG
-129 VSGLIGAY
+129 IGGLIGAY

-161 ESFYREE
+161 ESYYREE
-168 QYAGLREQY
+168 QYGPIREQY
-177 TGHIARMLAL
+177 TEHIARMLEL
-187 AGLAGDAD
+187 AGLATAD
-195 TDARARAERIV
+195 DSRGRAEKIV
-206 ALETRIAASHWDVV
+206 ALETRIAAAHWDVV

-229 NPVTWDELPA
+229 NPVTWDELPT

-272 VVAELWASEP
+272 AVADLWATEP
-282 LETWKEWLRWRVLG
+282 LETWTEWLRWRVVT
-296 SRASYLNSD
+296 SRAPYLTSD
-305 LVEEDFRFYG
+305 LVDENFRFFG

-329 RGVGAVEAALG
+329 RGVAAVEAALG

-354 GHKARMVGLVENLT
+354 GHKAHMEELVANLT
-368 AAYRYSIAR
+368 AAYRYSINR
-377 LPWMTPATRERALA
+377 LPWMTPATQERALA

-401 YPEEWRDYSA
+401 YPDEWRDYSG
-411 LEVRPDDLLGN
+411 LEVQADDLLGN
-422 VRRSAEFEHD
+422 VRRSAAFEHD
-432 FELGKLGGPV
+432 YELGKLGGPV

-479 DADDAA
+479 EADDAA

-503 DQGSKYDGEGNLVDW
+503 DQGSKYDGDGNLVDW
-518 WTDEDRSSFGTRVD
+518 WTDEDRSAFSTRVD
-532 ALIAQYQGLTP
+532 ALIEQYQGLTP
-543 DGLDPGKDRVNGAFT
+543 DGLNPESDHVNGAFT

-572 LLAYRLAQGAS
+572 LLAYRLALGA
-583 GQGAIAQDS
+583 
-592 NAQGFDGEPA
+592 DGEPA
-602 AGPDVGPEIEGLTG
+602 EGNDVGPEIDGLTG

-625 IVWRTKTRAEEAA
+625 IVWRTKTREEEAA

-651 RCNQVVKNLS
+651 RCNQVVKNID

-666 FGVVEGD
+666 FGVTEGD
-673 GLWLAPEERVSIW
+673 GMWMAPEERVSIW

>member
-9 TDTPRPSGLDLRF
+9 TDAPRPSGLDLRY
-22 VDREVRPQDDLYR
+22 VDTDVRPQDDLYQ
-35 HVNGAWIRDHVIPAD
+35 HVNGTWIRDHVIPAD

-76 VDSQIGAFYASFMD
+76 VDSRIGAFYASFMD
-90 TDAIEA
+90 TDAVEA
-96 AGPSALA
+96 AGVEALA
-103 PDLAEIDGATDPYG
+103 PDLAEVDGAGDADS
-117 LAVAMARLEKSG
+117 LALAMARLEKVG
-129 VSGLIGAY
+129 VGGLIGAY

-161 ESFYREE
+161 ESFYRED
-168 QYAGLREQY
+168 QYAQIREQY
-177 TGHIARMLAL
+177 TEHIARMLEL
-187 AGLAGDAD
+187 AGLADA
-195 TDARARAERIV
+195 TVARESAGRIL
-206 ALETRIAASHWDVV
+206 ALETRIAAAHWDVV

-229 NPVTWDELPA
+229 NPVIWDELPT

-252 VGGTEETFG
+252 LGGTEETFG

-272 VVAELWASEP
+272 AVAGLWAGEP
-282 LETWKEWLRWRVLG
+282 LETWKEWLRWRIVS
-296 SRASYLNSD
+296 SRAPYLPTA
-305 LVEEDFRFYG
+305 LVEENFRFYG
-315 TAMSGTEEIKARWK
+315 TVMSGTEEIKARWK

-354 GHKARMVGLVENLT
+354 GHKARMQELVANLT
-368 AAYRYSIAR
+368 AAYRYSISR
-377 LPWMTPATRERALA
+377 LPWMTPATRERALD

-401 YPEEWRDYSA
+401 YPDKWRDYSA
-411 LEVRPDDLLGN
+411 LEVRADDLIGN
-422 VRRSAEFEHD
+422 VRRSARFEHEY
-432 FELGKLGGPV
+432 ELGKLGGPV
-442 DRGEWHMTPQTVN
+442 DRDEWHMTPQTVN

-503 DQGSKYDGEGNLVDW
+503 DQGAKYDGDGNLVDW
-518 WTDEDRSSFGTRVD
+518 WTDDDREAFGTRVE

-543 DGLDPGKDRVNGAFT
+543 DGLDPQKDHVNGAFT

-572 LLAYRLAQGAS
+572 LLAYRLARGTD
-583 GQGAIAQDS
+583 GQPAQ
-592 NAQGFDGEPA
+592 
-602 AGPDVGPEIEGLTG
+602 GPDVGPEIDGMTG
-616 IQRLITSWA
+616 IQRLLTSWA

-651 RCNQVVKNLS
+651 RCNQVVRNLD

-666 FGVVEGD
+666 FGVTDAD

>member
-1 MTATEIPT
+1 MTATDNPS
-9 TDTPRPSGLDLRF
+9 TDTQRPSGLDLRYINT
-22 VDREVRPQDDLYR
+22 DVRSQDDLYQ
-35 HVNGAWIRDHVIPAD
+35 HVNGTWIRDHVIPAD

-76 VDSQIGAFYASFMD
+76 ADSQIGAFYASFMD
-90 TDAIEA
+90 TDAVEA
-96 AGPSALA
+96 AGVAALG
-103 PDLAEIDGATDPYG
+103 PDLAEIDAATDTDA
-117 LAVAMARLEKSG
+117 LALAMARLERSG
-129 VSGLIGAY
+129 IGGLIGAY

-161 ESFYREE
+161 ESYYREE
-168 QYAGLREQY
+168 QYGPIREQY
-177 TGHIARMLAL
+177 TEHIARMLEL
-187 AGLAGDAD
+187 AGLATSDDSRG
-195 TDARARAERIV
+195 RAEKIV
-206 ALETRIAASHWDVV
+206 ALETRIAAAHWDVV

-229 NPVTWDELPA
+229 NPVTWDELPT

-272 VVAELWASEP
+272 AVADLWATEP
-282 LETWKEWLRWRVLG
+282 LETWTEWLRWRVVT
-296 SRASYLNSD
+296 SRAPYLTSD
-305 LVEEDFRFYG
+305 LVDENFRFFG

-329 RGVGAVEAALG
+329 RGVAAVEAALG

-354 GHKARMVGLVENLT
+354 GHKARMEELVANLT
-368 AAYRYSIAR
+368 AAYRYSINR
-377 LPWMTPATRERALA
+377 LPWMTPATQERALA

-401 YPEEWRDYSA
+401 YPDEWRDYSGLTVQA
-411 LEVRPDDLLGN
+411 DDLLGN
-422 VRRSAEFEHD
+422 VRRSAAFEHD
-432 FELGKLGGPV
+432 YELGKLGGPV

-479 DADDAA
+479 EADDAA

-503 DQGSKYDGEGNLVDW
+503 DQGSKYDGDGNLVDW
-518 WTDEDRSSFGTRVD
+518 WTDEDRSAFSTRVD
-532 ALIAQYQGLTP
+532 ALIEQYQGLTP
-543 DGLDPGKDRVNGAFT
+543 DGLNPESDHVNGAFT
-558 VGENIGDLGGLTIA
+558 VGENIGDLCGLTIA
-572 LLAYRLAQGAS
+572 LLAYRLALGA
-583 GQGAIAQDS
+583 
-592 NAQGFDGEPA
+592 DGEPA
-602 AGPDVGPEIEGLTG
+602 EGNDVGPEIDGLTG
-616 IQRLITSWA
+616 IQRLISSWA
-625 IVWRTKTRAEEAA
+625 IVWRTKTREEEAA

-651 RCNQVVKNLS
+651 RCNQVVKNID

-666 FGVVEGD
+666 FGVTEGD
-673 GLWLAPEERVSIW
+673 GMWMAPEERVSIW

>member
-1 MTATEIPT
+1 MTATEIS
-9 TDTPRPSGLDLRF
+9 TDAPRPSGLDLQYI
-22 VDREVRPQDDLYR
+22 DTDVRSQDDLYN
-35 HVNGAWIRDHVIPAD
+35 HVNGTWIRDHVIPAD

-76 VDSQIGAFYASFMD
+76 VDSSVGAFYASFMN

-96 AGPSALA
+96 AGIGAVA
-103 PDLAEIDGATDPYG
+103 PDLAEVDGASDRDS
-117 LAVAMARLEKSG
+117 LALAMARLERTG
-129 VSGLIGAY
+129 VPGLIGAY

-161 ESFYREE
+161 ESFYRED
-168 QYAGLREQY
+168 QYAELREQY
-177 TGHIARMLAL
+177 VAHIGRMFEL
-187 AGLAGDAD
+187 AGPTAAGENDDLAGDSA
-195 TDARARAERIV
+195 ARATRILE
-206 ALETRIAASHWDVV
+206 LETRIAAAHWDVV

-229 NPVTWDELPA
+229 NPVTWAELPE

-272 VVAELWASEP
+272 AAAALWASEP
-282 LETWKEWLRWRVLG
+282 LETWKDWLRWRILT
-296 SRASYLNSD
+296 SRASFLHSEVVD
-305 LVEEDFRFYG
+305 QDFAFYG

-329 RGVGAVEAALG
+329 RGVASVEGALG

-354 GHKARMVGLVENLT
+354 GHKARMEELVANLT
-368 AAYRYSIAR
+368 AAYRYSITR
-377 LPWMTPATRERALA
+377 LPWMTPATQERALA

-401 YPEEWRDYSA
+401 YPDEWRDYSA
-411 LEVRPDDLLGN
+411 LEVRADDLLGN
-422 VRRSAEFEHD
+422 VRRSAAFEHD
-432 FELGKLGGPV
+432 YELGKLGGPV

-503 DQGSKYDGEGNLVDW
+503 DQGSKYDGSGNLVDW
-518 WTDEDRSSFGTRVD
+518 WTDEDREAFGTRVT
-532 ALIAQYQGLTP
+532 ALIDQYQGLTP
-543 DGLDPGKDRVNGAFT
+543 EGLDPEKDHVNGAFT

-572 LLAYRLAQGAS
+572 LLAYRLAQGTV
-583 GQGAIAQDS
+583 
-592 NAQGFDGEPA
+592 GENDDDTVPA
-602 AGPDVGPEIEGLTG
+602 EGNDVGPEIDGLTG
-616 IQRLITSWA
+616 IQRLISSWA
-625 IVWRTKTRAEEAA
+625 VVWRTKTRAEEAA

-651 RCNQVVKNLS
+651 RCNQVVKNLD
-661 DFHEA
+661 DFHDA
-666 FGVVEGD
+666 FGVTEGD
-673 GLWLAPEERVSIW
+673 GMWLAPEERVSIW

>member
-1 MTATEIPT
+1 MTATDNPS
-9 TDTPRPSGLDLRF
+9 TDTQRPSGLDLRYINT
-22 VDREVRPQDDLYR
+22 DVRSQDDLYQ
-35 HVNGAWIRDHVIPAD
+35 HVNGTWIRDHVIPAD

-76 VDSQIGAFYASFMD
+76 ADSQIGAFYASFMD
-90 TDAIEA
+90 TDAVEA
-96 AGPSALA
+96 AGVAALG
-103 PDLAEIDGATDPYG
+103 PDLAEIDAATDSDA
-117 LAVAMARLEKSG
+117 LALAMARLERSG
-129 VSGLIGAY
+129 IGGLIGAY

-161 ESFYREE
+161 ESYYREE
-168 QYAGLREQY
+168 QYGPIREQY
-177 TGHIARMLAL
+177 TEHIARMLEL
-187 AGLAGDAD
+187 AGLATSDDSRG
-195 TDARARAERIV
+195 RAEKIV
-206 ALETRIAASHWDVV
+206 ALETRIAAAHWDVV

-229 NPVTWDELPA
+229 NPVTWDELPT

-272 VVAELWASEP
+272 AVADLWATEP
-282 LETWKEWLRWRVLG
+282 LETWTEWLRWRVVT
-296 SRASYLNSD
+296 SRAPYLTSD
-305 LVEEDFRFYG
+305 LVDENFRFFG

-329 RGVGAVEAALG
+329 RGVAAVEAALG

-354 GHKARMVGLVENLT
+354 GHKARMEELVANLT
-368 AAYRYSIAR
+368 AAYRYSINR
-377 LPWMTPATRERALA
+377 LPWMTPATQERALA

-401 YPEEWRDYSA
+401 YPDEWRDYSG
-411 LEVRPDDLLGN
+411 LEVQADDLLGN
-422 VRRSAEFEHD
+422 VRRSAAFEHD
-432 FELGKLGGPV
+432 YELGKLGGPV

-479 DADDAA
+479 EADDAA

-503 DQGSKYDGEGNLVDW
+503 DQGSKYDGDGNLVDW
-518 WTDEDRSSFGTRVD
+518 WTDEDRSAFSTRVD
-532 ALIAQYQGLTP
+532 ALIEQYQGLTP
-543 DGLDPGKDRVNGAFT
+543 DGLNPESDHVNGAFT

-572 LLAYRLAQGAS
+572 LLAYRLALGT
-583 GQGAIAQDS
+583 
-592 NAQGFDGEPA
+592 DGEPA
-602 AGPDVGPEIEGLTG
+602 EGNDVGPEIDGLTG

-625 IVWRTKTRAEEAA
+625 IVWRTKTREEEAA

-651 RCNQVVKNLS
+651 RCNQVVKNID

-666 FGVVEGD
+666 FGVTEGD
-673 GLWLAPEERVSIW
+673 GMWMAPEERVSIW

>member
-9 TDTPRPSGLDLRF
+9 ADAPRPSGLDLRYI
-22 VDREVRPQDDLYR
+22 DPDVRSQDDLYQ
-35 HVNGAWIRDHVIPAD
+35 HVNGTWLRDHVIPAD

-76 VDSQIGAFYASFMD
+76 VDSKIGAFYASFMD
-90 TDAIEA
+90 TDAVEA
-96 AGPSALA
+96 AGVAALA
-103 PDLAEIDGATDPYG
+103 PDLAEIDGAADSDS
-117 LAVAMARLEKSG
+117 LARAMARLEKVG
-129 VSGLIGAY
+129 VGGLIGAY

-143 NSTEY
+143 NSSEY

-161 ESFYREE
+161 ESYYRED
-168 QYAGLREQY
+168 QYAELRDQY
-177 TGHIARMLAL
+177 TDHIARML
-187 AGLAGDAD
+187 GLAGVTDDAD
-195 TDARARAERIV
+195 GEGAARRTAEEIV
-206 ALETRIAASHWDVV
+206 ALETRIAAAHWDVV

-229 NPVTWDELPA
+229 NPVAWDELPE

-252 VGGTEETFG
+252 VGGTQETFG
-261 RLVAMQPDFLT
+261 RLVAMQPDYLT
-272 VVAELWASEP
+272 AVAELWATEP
-282 LETWKEWLRWRVLG
+282 LETWKQWLRWRTVS
-296 SRASYLNSD
+296 SRAPYLTAE
-305 LVEEDFRFYG
+305 LVDENFRFYG

-329 RGVGAVEAALG
+329 RGVAAVEAALG

-354 GHKARMVGLVENLT
+354 GHKARMVELVDNLT

-377 LPWMTPATRERALA
+377 LPWMTPATRERALD
-391 KLEAFVPKIG
+391 KLGAFVPKIG
-401 YPEEWRDYSA
+401 YPEKWRDYSA
-411 LEVRPDDLLGN
+411 LEVRADDLLGN
-422 VRRSAEFEHD
+422 VRRSAEFEHHY
-432 FELGKLGGPV
+432 ELGKLGGPV

-518 WTDEDRSSFGTRVD
+518 WTDEDRSAFGTRVE
-532 ALIAQYQGLTP
+532 ALIDQYQGLTP
-543 DGLDPGKDRVNGAFT
+543 DGLDPAKDHVNGAFT

-572 LLAYRLAQGAS
+572 ILAYRLAY
-583 GQGAIAQDS
+583 GQ
-592 NAQGFDGEPA
+592 DGEPA
-602 AGPDVGPEIEGLTG
+602 EGTGVGPEIDGLTG
-616 IQRLITSWA
+616 LQRLIASWA

-651 RCNQVVKNLS
+651 RCNQVVKNLD

-666 FGVVEGD
+666 FGVTESD
-673 GLWLAPEERVSIW
+673 GMWLAPEKRVSIW

>member
-9 TDTPRPSGLDLRF
+9 TDDSRPSGLDLQY
-22 VDREVRPQDDLYR
+22 VDRDVRPQDDLYQ
-35 HVNGAWIRDHVIPAD
+35 HVNGTWIRDHVIPAD

-90 TDAIEA
+90 TDAVEA
-96 AGPSALA
+96 AGVAALA
-103 PDLAEIDGATDPYG
+103 PDLAEIDAASDPDALG
-117 LAVAMARLEKSG
+117 LAMARLEKAG
-129 VSGLIGAY
+129 VAGLIGAY

-161 ESFYREE
+161 ESFYRED
-168 QYAGLREQY
+168 QYADLREQY
-177 TGHIARMLAL
+177 AAHIARMLVL
-187 AGLAGDAD
+187 AGLSGDDDAG
-195 TDARARAERIV
+195 ARAERIV
-206 ALETRIAASHWDVV
+206 ALETRIAAAHWDVV

-229 NPVTWDELPA
+229 NPVTWDELPD

-272 VVAELWASEP
+272 AVAELWSTEP

-296 SRASYLNSD
+296 SRAPYLTSD
-305 LVEEDFRFYG
+305 LVEENFRFYG

-340 EEVGKEYVARHFPP
+340 EEVGREYVSRHFPP
-354 GHKARMVGLVENLT
+354 GHKARMVELVDNLT
-368 AAYRYSIAR
+368 AAYRYSIAQ
-377 LPWMTPATRERALA
+377 LPWMTPETRERAQA

-401 YPEEWRDYSA
+401 YPDTWRDYSA

-422 VRRSAEFEHD
+422 VRRSAEFEHRY
-432 FELGKLGGPV
+432 ELGKLGGPV

-503 DQGSKYDGEGNLVDW
+503 DQGSKYDGDGNLVDW
-518 WTDEDRSSFGTRVD
+518 WTDDDRSAFSTRVE
-532 ALIAQYQGLTP
+532 ALIDQYQGLTP
-543 DGLDPGKDRVNGAFT
+543 DGLDPEKDHVNGAFT

-572 LLAYRLAQGAS
+572 LLAYRLAQGS
-583 GQGAIAQDS
+583 DGQGS
-592 NAQGFDGEPA
+592 DGQPA
-602 AGPDVGPEIEGLTG
+602 EGTDVGPEIDGMSG

-651 RCNQVVKNLS
+651 RCNQVVRNLD
-661 DFHEA
+661 DFHAA
-666 FGVVEGD
+666 FGVAEGD

>member
-1 MTATEIPT
+1 MTATEITT
-9 TDTPRPSGLDLRF
+9 TDDSRPSGLDLQY
-22 VDREVRPQDDLYR
+22 VDRDVRPQDDLYQ
-35 HVNGAWIRDHVIPAD
+35 HVNGTWIRDHVIPAD

-76 VDSQIGAFYASFMD
+76 VDSRIGAFYASFMD
-90 TDAIEA
+90 TDAVEA
-96 AGPSALA
+96 AGVAALA
-103 PDLAEIDGATDPYG
+103 PDLAEIDGATDADS
-117 LAVAMARLEKSG
+117 LALAMARLEKVG
-129 VSGLIGAY
+129 VGGLIGAY

-168 QYAGLREQY
+168 QYAELRDQY
-177 TGHIARMLAL
+177 TDHIARMLVL
-187 AGLAGDAD
+187 AELSGDE
-195 TDARARAERIV
+195 DARTRAERIV
-206 ALETRIAASHWDVV
+206 ALETRIASAHWDVV

-229 NPVTWDELPA
+229 NPVTWDDLPG

-252 VGGTEETFG
+252 VGGSEETFG
-261 RLVAMQPDFLT
+261 RVVAMQPDFLT
-272 VVAELWASEP
+272 AVAGLWSTEP

-296 SRASYLNSD
+296 SRAPYLTSD

-329 RGVGAVEAALG
+329 RGVAAVEAALG

-354 GHKARMVGLVENLT
+354 GHKARMVELVENLT

-377 LPWMTPATRERALA
+377 LPWMTPETRERAQE

-401 YPEEWRDYSA
+401 YPEKWRDYSA

-422 VRRSAEFEHD
+422 VRRSAEFEHRY
-432 FELGKLGGPV
+432 ELGKLGGPV

-503 DQGSKYDGEGNLVDW
+503 DQGSKYDGDGNLVDW
-518 WTDEDRSSFGTRVD
+518 WTDDDRSAFSTRVD
-532 ALIAQYQGLTP
+532 ALIDQYQGLTP
-543 DGLDPGKDRVNGAFT
+543 DGLDPTKDHVNGAFT

-572 LLAYRLAQGAS
+572 LLAYRLAQGS
-583 GQGAIAQDS
+583 T
-592 NAQGFDGEPA
+592 GEGSDVQPA
-602 AGPDVGPEIEGLTG
+602 EGTEVGPEIDGMTG

-651 RCNQVVKNLS
+651 RCNQVVRNLD
-661 DFHEA
+661 DFHAA
-666 FGVVEGD
+666 FGVTEGD

>member
-1 MTATEIPT
+1 MTATDNPS
-9 TDTPRPSGLDLRF
+9 TDTQRPSGLDLRYINT
-22 VDREVRPQDDLYR
+22 DVRSQDDLYQ
-35 HVNGAWIRDHVIPAD
+35 HVNGTWIRDHVIPAD

-76 VDSQIGAFYASFMD
+76 ADSQIGAFYASFMD
-90 TDAIEA
+90 TDAVEA
-96 AGPSALA
+96 AGVAALG
-103 PDLAEIDGATDPYG
+103 PDLAEIDAATDSDA
-117 LAVAMARLEKSG
+117 LALAMARLERSG
-129 VSGLIGAY
+129 IGGLIGAY

-161 ESFYREE
+161 ESYYREE
-168 QYAGLREQY
+168 QYGPIREQY
-177 TGHIARMLAL
+177 TEHIARMLEL
-187 AGLAGDAD
+187 AGLATSDDSRG
-195 TDARARAERIV
+195 RAEKIV
-206 ALETRIAASHWDVV
+206 ALETRIAAAHWDVV

-229 NPVTWDELPA
+229 NPVTWDELPT

-272 VVAELWASEP
+272 AVADLWATEP
-282 LETWKEWLRWRVLG
+282 LETWTEWLRWRVVT
-296 SRASYLNSD
+296 SRAPYLTSD
-305 LVEEDFRFYG
+305 LVDENFRFFG

-329 RGVGAVEAALG
+329 RGVAAVEAALG

-354 GHKARMVGLVENLT
+354 GHKARMEELVANLT
-368 AAYRYSIAR
+368 AAYRYSINR
-377 LPWMTPATRERALA
+377 LPWMTPATQERALA

-401 YPEEWRDYSA
+401 YPDEWRDYSGLTVQA
-411 LEVRPDDLLGN
+411 DDLLGN
-422 VRRSAEFEHD
+422 VRRSAAFEHD
-432 FELGKLGGPV
+432 YELGKLGGPV

-479 DADDAA
+479 EADDAA

-503 DQGSKYDGEGNLVDW
+503 DQGSKYDGDGNLVDW
-518 WTDEDRSSFGTRVD
+518 WTDEDRSAFSTRVD
-532 ALIAQYQGLTP
+532 ALIEQYQGLTP
-543 DGLDPGKDRVNGAFT
+543 DGLNPESDHVNGAFT

-572 LLAYRLAQGAS
+572 LLAYRLALGT
-583 GQGAIAQDS
+583 
-592 NAQGFDGEPA
+592 DGEPA
-602 AGPDVGPEIEGLTG
+602 EGNDVGPEIDGLTG

-625 IVWRTKTRAEEAA
+625 IVWRTKTREEEAA

-651 RCNQVVKNLS
+651 RCNQVVKNID

-666 FGVVEGD
+666 FGVTEGD
-673 GLWLAPEERVSIW
+673 GMWMAPEERVSIW